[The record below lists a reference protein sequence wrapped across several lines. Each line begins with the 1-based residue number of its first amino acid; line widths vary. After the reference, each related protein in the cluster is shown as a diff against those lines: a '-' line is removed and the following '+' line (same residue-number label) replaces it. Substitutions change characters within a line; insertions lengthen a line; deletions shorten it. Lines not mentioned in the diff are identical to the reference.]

1 MKKRYIILIIILIL
15 IIGFGI
21 YYVNDYSH
29 SDSTALSYINGSENV
44 SVTHSSNG
52 LFIDGK
58 GNDTALIFYP
68 GAKVEYSAYLPLMN
82 QIAAQGVD
90 VYLVQMPFNL
100 AFFGQNSADDIIKNS
115 NYSHYIMSGHSLGGV
130 VASGYA
136 SKHDVDGLV
145 LLAAYPSEEI
155 DKPTLSIYGSEDK
168 VLNLKSY
175 NDAKPLIK
183 ANFTEHIING
193 GNHAQFGNYGL
204 QKGDGNAGIN
214 STLQQNETTSEII
227 NFINKLF

>member
-1 MKKRYIILIIILIL
+1 MKKRYIILIIILIIML
-15 IIGFGI
+15 GFGI
-21 YYVNDYSH
+21 YVSDYSH

-44 SVTHSSNG
+44 SVTHASNG

-100 AFFGQNSADDIIKNS
+100 AFFGQNIADDIIKNS

-130 VASGYA
+130 AASGYA

-175 NDAKPLIK
+175 NDARPLIK
-183 ANFTEHIING
+183 ANFTEHVING

>member
-1 MKKRYIILIIILIL
+1 MKKRYIILIIILIIML
-15 IIGFGI
+15 GFGI
-21 YYVNDYSH
+21 YVSDYSH

-44 SVTHSSNG
+44 SVTHASNG

-130 VASGYA
+130 AASGYA

>member
-15 IIGFGI
+15 IIGFSV
-21 YYVNDYSH
+21 YYVSDYSH

-44 SVTHSSNG
+44 SVTHASNG

-100 AFFGQNSADDIIKNS
+100 AFFGQNIADDIIKNS

-130 VASGYA
+130 AASGYA

-214 STLQQNETTSEII
+214 STLQQNETASEII

>member
-1 MKKRYIILIIILIL
+1 MKKRYIILIIILIIML
-15 IIGFGI
+15 GFGI
-21 YYVNDYSH
+21 YVSDYSH

-44 SVTHSSNG
+44 SVTHESNG

-130 VASGYA
+130 AASGYA

>member
-1 MKKRYIILIIILIL
+1 MKKRYIILIIILIIML
-15 IIGFGI
+15 GFGI
-21 YYVNDYSH
+21 YVSDYSH
-29 SDSTALSYINGSENV
+29 SDSTALSYINGSGNV
-44 SVTHSSNG
+44 SVTHASNG

-130 VASGYA
+130 AASGYA

>member
-130 VASGYA
+130 AASGYA

-155 DKPTLSIYGSEDK
+155 DNPTLSIYGSEDK

>member
-1 MKKRYIILIIILIL
+1 ML
-15 IIGFGI
+15 GFGI
-21 YYVNDYSH
+21 YVSDYSH
-29 SDSTALSYINGSENV
+29 SDSTALSYINGSGNV
-44 SVTHSSNG
+44 SVTHESNW

-130 VASGYA
+130 AASGYA

>member
-1 MKKRYIILIIILIL
+1 MKKRYIILIIILIIML
-15 IIGFGI
+15 GFGI
-21 YYVNDYSH
+21 YVSDYSH

-44 SVTHSSNG
+44 SVTHASNG

-130 VASGYA
+130 AASGYA

-168 VLNLKSY
+168 VLNLKKY

-204 QKGDGNAGIN
+204 QKGDGNASIN
-214 STLQQNETTSEII
+214 STLQQNETASEII

>member
-1 MKKRYIILIIILIL
+1 MKKRYIILIIILIIML
-15 IIGFGI
+15 GFGI
-21 YYVNDYSH
+21 YVSDYSH

-44 SVTHSSNG
+44 SVTHTSNW

-130 VASGYA
+130 AASGYA

>member
-1 MKKRYIILIIILIL
+1 MLIIIL
-15 IIGFGI
+15 GFGI
-21 YYVNDYSH
+21 FYVSDYSH

-115 NYSHYIMSGHSLGGV
+115 NYSHYLMSGHSLGGV

-136 SKHDVDGLV
+136 SNHNVDGLV
-145 LLAAYPSEEI
+145 LLAAYPTEEI

-175 NDAKPLIK
+175 NDARPLIK
-183 ANFTEHIING
+183 ANFTEHVING

-204 QKGDGNAGIN
+204 QKGDGNASIN
-214 STLQQNETTSEII
+214 ATLQQNETASEII
-227 NFINKLF
+227 KLINKLF

>member
-1 MKKRYIILIIILIL
+1 MKKRYIILIIILIIML
-15 IIGFGI
+15 GFGI
-21 YYVNDYSH
+21 YVSDYSH

-44 SVTHSSNG
+44 SVTHASNG

-130 VASGYA
+130 AASGYA

-175 NDAKPLIK
+175 NDARPLIK

>member
-1 MKKRYIILIIILIL
+1 MKKRYIILIIILIIML
-15 IIGFGI
+15 GFGI
-21 YYVNDYSH
+21 YVSDYSH

-44 SVTHSSNG
+44 SITHASNG

-82 QIAAQGVD
+82 QIAAQGID

-130 VASGYA
+130 AASGYA

-175 NDAKPLIK
+175 NESKPLIK

>member
-155 DKPTLSIYGSEDK
+155 DNPTLSIYGSEDK

-214 STLQQNETTSEII
+214 STLQQNETASEII
-227 NFINKLF
+227 KFINKLI

>member
-1 MKKRYIILIIILIL
+1 MKKRYIILIIILIIML
-15 IIGFGI
+15 GFGI
-21 YYVNDYSH
+21 YVSDYSH
-29 SDSTALSYINGSENV
+29 SDSTALSYINGSGNV
-44 SVTHSSNG
+44 SVTHESNG

-82 QIAAQGVD
+82 QIASQGVD

-130 VASGYA
+130 AASGYA

-175 NDAKPLIK
+175 NDASPLIK
-183 ANFTEHIING
+183 ANFTEHVING

-214 STLQQNETTSEII
+214 STLQQNETASEII
-227 NFINKLF
+227 KFINKLI

>member
-1 MKKRYIILIIILIL
+1 MKRYIILIIILIL

-44 SVTHSSNG
+44 SVTHASNG

-82 QIAAQGVD
+82 QIAAQGID

-130 VASGYA
+130 AASGYA

>member
-1 MKKRYIILIIILIL
+1 MKKRYIILIIILIIML
-15 IIGFGI
+15 GFGI
-21 YYVNDYSH
+21 YVSDYSH
-29 SDSTALSYINGSENV
+29 SDSTALSYINGSGNV
-44 SVTHSSNG
+44 SVTHESNG

-130 VASGYA
+130 AASGYA

-175 NDAKPLIK
+175 NDARPLIK
-183 ANFTEHIING
+183 ANFTEHVING

-214 STLQQNETTSEII
+214 STLQQNETASEII

>member
-1 MKKRYIILIIILIL
+1 ML
-15 IIGFGI
+15 GFGI
-21 YYVNDYSH
+21 YVSDYSH
-29 SDSTALSYINGSENV
+29 SDSTALSYINGSSNV
-44 SVTHSSNG
+44 SITHESNG

-82 QIAAQGVD
+82 QIASQGVD

-130 VASGYA
+130 AASGYA

-214 STLQQNETTSEII
+214 STLQQNETASEII
-227 NFINKLF
+227 KFINKLI

>member
-155 DKPTLSIYGSEDK
+155 DNPTLSIYGSEDK

>member
-1 MKKRYIILIIILIL
+1 M
-15 IIGFGI
+15 IIGFSV

-44 SVTHSSNG
+44 SVTHTSNW

-130 VASGYA
+130 AASGYA

>member
-130 VASGYA
+130 AASGYA